1 METNGQRVDAAALL
15 SAQRELRDRLF
26 QRGRLQGEERGVAAE
41 MLLHLEDPSSCW
53 AVGASWLM
61 VHTGADRVDGGFSS
75 AAEREY
81 MPQVERRRE
90 DVQVPSV
97 LGAAFD
103 ARAEAIRVVWRTQ
116 HAVVYQDVREDR
128 RIGEP
133 VRSGLLAAGT
143 RSKIAVALRD
153 RGRDV
158 GLLCVDSGRPDAWTS
173 DDYERI
179 DRVAREVIGP
189 VLGVARDL
197 SDAAGNQLPSGRPL
211 TPGCGLTSAE
221 LRVAQLVLAGFSYKE
236 IAHRLNRSC
245 STIDHQL
252 RSMRQKLGV
261 NSTAKLMRELGRFAV
276 PQAGVLEP
284 A

>member
-1 METNGQRVDAAALL
+1 METNGHRVDAAALL
-15 SAQRELRDRLF
+15 AAQRDLRDRLL
-26 QRGRLQGEERGVAAE
+26 QRGRLEREERGVAAE
-41 MLLHLEDPSSCW
+41 MLLHLEDPASCW
-53 AVGASWLM
+53 SVGASWLM
-61 VHTGADRVDGGFSS
+61 VQTGADRVDGGFSS

-81 MPQVERRRE
+81 MPQVETRRE
-90 DVQVPSV
+90 DVELPSV

-103 ARAEAIRVVWRTQ
+103 ARAEAIRVVWRAQ
-116 HAVVYQDVREDR
+116 HAVVYQDVQEDR

-133 VRSGLLAAGT
+133 MRSGLLAAGT
-143 RSKIAVALRD
+143 RSKIAVAVRD
-153 RGRDV
+153 RGRDI
-158 GLLCVDSGRPDAWTS
+158 GLLCVDSCRPNAWTS

-189 VLGVARDL
+189 VLGAARDL
-197 SDAAGNQLPSGRPL
+197 ADATGNQLPSGRPP

-221 LRVAQLVLAGFSYKE
+221 LRVAQLVLSGYSYKE

-261 NSTAKLMRELGRFAV
+261 NSTAKLMRELARFAA
-276 PQAGVLEP
+276 PQVGVLEP